1 MESRILVL
9 VNAERAR
16 YGLPELTWNER
27 LDHAARL
34 HALNMARFKKMAHVL
49 PESPL
54 PTLTHRAQH
63 VSYYYSI
70 IAENIAIGF
79 PDAES
84 VVRGWMASPGHRSS
98 ILSRETVETGTA
110 VVRSSTGGLYF
121 CQVFGRPRTQI

>member
-1 MESRILVL
+1 MESRIFAL
-9 VNAERAR
+9 VNAERKR

-34 HALNMARFKKMAHVL
+34 HAQNMARFRKMAHVL

-63 VSYYYSI
+63 VSYYYSM

-84 VVRGWMASPGHRSS
+84 VVRGWMESPGHRAS
-98 ILSRETVETGTA
+98 ILSRESIETGTA
-110 VVRSSTGGLYF
+110 VVRAASGGLYF